1 MTLQWSKLKTV
12 NFDTSIKKI
21 EYQDY
26 IQIIHMK
33 VIDKVNWQKNTMK
46 IKKIKRSLSWK
57 FHNFP
62 LCLQQICQVPW
73 DLHIGKY
80 KDKKNLKIDMKNG
93 S

>member
-46 IKKIKRSLSWK
+46 IKEISQLS
-57 FHNFP
+57 
-62 LCLQQICQVPW
+62 IVS
-73 DLHIGKY
+73 IA
-80 KDKKNLKIDMKNG
+80 NLSSTMRLTDW
-93 S
+93 